1 MGQGGGGG
9 WGLEPQQEHFAIYTP
24 IYVLKQYFQL
34 LNWHKIVTYII
45 ILTFFLENC

>member
-1 MGQGGGGG
+1 MGLGVQP
-9 WGLEPQQEHFAIYTP
+9 EQEYFAIYTLMFGNS
-24 IYVLKQYFQL
+24 ISSI